1 MDIHTQNHLNYSGRV
16 NLGSFYTPYKYV
28 MLVKGWLEKYG
39 LTKGMTILDSSCGYG
54 AFFEL
59 QDLLPNNTYIGNDID
74 SVAVGKVSEMFP
86 HVRTYNKNA
95 LLNVSRKLYNIG
107 AKDKLVVV
115 GNPPYN
121 DVTSQINQKVKTSD
135 MQIDADI
142 KTRDLGL
149 SSLLSYNKLAAD
161 YVAILHPLSY
171 LIKKANWTAA
181 RNFFL
186 NYKLLEHVV
195 FNSQEFANT
204 SKTTGFPVVV
214 AFYKRTTFKLFSP
227 EDEGLSYEDVVRT
240 TFQTVEGKTFSLSN
254 WDYVADC
261 IEKYPHK
268 NRYNPEILYY
278 TLRDINALKRSRTFV
293 KDRCSNAVDVDPKK
307 LSYYCY
313 LDCFKKY
320 AKIPYYMGNFDVP
333 FDRKTFPSI
342 EKAVVAI
349 SKYDHPDVFGE
360 SRKPSAKTEQKVID
374 YIEGILS
381 R

>member
-1 MDIHTQNHLNYSGRV
+1 
-16 NLGSFYTPYKYV
+16 
-28 MLVKGWLEKYG
+28 
-39 LTKGMTILDSSCGYG
+39 
-54 AFFEL
+54 
-59 QDLLPNNTYIGNDID
+59 
-74 SVAVGKVSEMFP
+74 
-86 HVRTYNKNA
+86 
-95 LLNVSRKLYNIG
+95 LNVSRKLYNIG

-161 YVAILHPLSY
+161 YVAVLHPLSY

-181 RNFFL
+181 RKFFL

-214 AFYKRTTFKLFSP
+214 AFYERNPFES
-227 EDEGLSYEDVVRT
+227 LSYEDVVRM
-240 TFQTVEGKTFSLSN
+240 TFRTVEGKEFSLSN
-254 WDYVADC
+254 WDYVADY

-268 NRYNPEILYY
+268 NRYEPEILYY

-293 KDRCSNAVDVDPKK
+293 KDRCSNAVDVDPEK
-307 LSYYCY
+307 LPYYCY

-320 AKIPYYMGNFDVP
+320 AQVPYYMGNFDVP
-333 FDRKTFPSI
+333 FDRATFPSI

-349 SKYDHPDVFGE
+349 SKYDHADVFGTCP
-360 SRKPSAKTEQKVID
+360 KPSAKTEQKVID
-374 YIEGILS
+374 YIEGILN